1 MKKVFVFIFYFG
13 TFWTS
18 SKLHAQDLA
27 LTLYNKTG
35 FDLDSVSVRDVY
47 FGEILK
53 DQSKSI
59 GDIDELVFQG
69 LVPLFRPSAIIQGKK
84 LSSVMAPC
92 STKSK
97 KKQRGSYAF
106 DILLYER
113 GEELRFYWGVHYE

>member
-1 MKKVFVFIFYFG
+1 MKKVFIFIFYFG
-13 TFWTS
+13 AFWSS

-35 FDLDSVSVRDVY
+35 FDLDSVMVHDLY
-47 FGEILK
+47 FGKILK

-69 LVPLFRPSAIIQGKK
+69 LVPLFHPSAIIQGEQ
-84 LSSVMAPC
+84 LRRVMAPC
-92 STKSK
+92 TTKSK

-113 GEELRFYWGVHYE
+113 GEELRLYWGVHYE

>member
-1 MKKVFVFIFYFG
+1 MNRVVFF
-13 TFWTS
+13 TFLILTFLTS
-18 SKLHAQDLA
+18 FRLMAQGLT

-35 FDLDSVSVRDVY
+35 YDLDSVSVHDIY
-47 FGEILK
+47 FGNILK

-59 GDIDELVFQG
+59 RDVDELVFQG
-69 LVPLFRPSAIIQGKK
+69 LVPLFRPSAIIQGKQ
-84 LSSVMAPC
+84 LRRVMAPC

-113 GEELRFYWGVHYE
+113 GEELRMYWGVHYD